1 MARTM
6 AADVGSYEA
15 KQIFSP
21 SRIVRW
27 SHGSRF
33 VLARGLVQSLGGKS
47 LLDYG
52 CGDGTFIKRVR
63 DLVDRCVACDM
74 VPCDLSH
81 LSEVTFVEIRDLDE
95 NHTHQYDL
103 VFCMEVLE
111 HCIAADVEKVLD
123 DLQRLV
129 SPGGTVVISV
139 PIEIGPTLL
148 GKQTMRR
155 ILGARKL
162 GDYEWTQR
170 YSLRAMIKMLFA
182 DEHTAIYRTPLRE
195 GPLTWYSHFG
205 FNWRALKSKV
215 GSRFLVAEER
225 FSPLPWT
232 RGLAS
237 SQVWFICK
245 PR

>member
-1 MARTM
+1 M
-6 AADVGSYEA
+6 AAEIGTYEA
-15 KQIFSP
+15 KQLLSP
-21 SRIVRW
+21 SRIIRW
-27 SHGSRF
+27 SHNGRF
-33 VLARGLVQSLGGKS
+33 VLARSIVQSLGGRS

-63 DLVDRCVACDM
+63 DLVDRCVAADV

-81 LSEVTFVEIRDLDE
+81 LKDVTFVQTRDLDAA
-95 NHTHQYDL
+95 HAGKYDL

-111 HCIAADVEKVLD
+111 HCVPSDVEKVIA

-129 SPGGTVVISV
+129 APGGTVVISV

-155 ILGARKL
+155 ILGAKKIT
-162 GDYEWTQR
+162 DYEWTER
-170 YSLRAMIKMLFA
+170 YSVRSMIKMIFA
-182 DEHTAIYRTPLRE
+182 DARTAIPRPEYGE
-195 GPLTWYSHFG
+195 GPRTWHPHFG
-205 FNWRALKSKV
+205 FNWRALKV
-215 GSRFLVAEER
+215 RIESRFVVTEER

-232 RGLAS
+232 KGLAS

>member
-1 MARTM
+1 M
-6 AADVGSYEA
+6 
-15 KQIFSP
+15 
-21 SRIVRW
+21 
-27 SHGSRF
+27 
-33 VLARGLVQSLGGKS
+33 
-47 LLDYG
+47 
-52 CGDGTFIKRVR
+52 
-63 DLVDRCVACDM
+63 ACDV

-81 LSEVTFVEIRDLDE
+81 LSDVTFVEIDDLDDS
-95 NHTHQYDL
+95 HTRQYDL

-162 GDYEWTQR
+162 GDYEWTER

-182 DEHTAIYRTPLRE
+182 DEHTAIHRTAYGE
-195 GPLTWYSHFG
+195 GPRTWHSHFG
-205 FNWRALKSKV
+205 FNWRALKSQV
-215 GSRFLVAEER
+215 ESRFLVTEER

-232 RGLAS
+232 KGLAS
-237 SQVWFICK
+237 SQVWSICK

>member
-1 MARTM
+1 MAT
-6 AADVGSYEA
+6 DVGTYEA
-15 KQIFSP
+15 KQLLSS

-33 VLARGLVQSLGGKS
+33 VLARGMVKALGGRS

-52 CGDGTFIKRVR
+52 CGDGTFVKKVR
-63 DLVDRCVACDM
+63 DLVDRCVASDV

-81 LSEVTFVEIRDLDE
+81 LDDVTFVAIRDLDE
-95 NHTHQYDL
+95 THSCRYDL

-111 HCIAADVEKVLD
+111 HCVAADVDTVLD
-123 DLQRLV
+123 DLRRLV

-148 GKQTMRR
+148 GKQMIRR
-155 ILGARKL
+155 LLGARKL
-162 GDYEWTQR
+162 GDYEWTER
-170 YSLRAMIKMLFA
+170 YSLRAMVRMLFA
-182 DEHTAIYRTPLRE
+182 DQHSTIDRPFYGDGQRT
-195 GPLTWYSHFG
+195 WHSHFG

-215 GSRFLVAEER
+215 ESRFVLVER
-225 FSPLPWT
+225 TFSPLAWT
-232 RGLAS
+232 RGFAS
-237 SQVWFICK
+237 SQVWFICR

>member
-1 MARTM
+1 M
-6 AADVGSYEA
+6 AADIGSYEA
-15 KQIFSP
+15 KQLLSP
-21 SRIVRW
+21 SRILRW

-33 VLARGLVQSLGGKS
+33 VLARGIVKSLGGRS

-52 CGDGTFIKRVR
+52 CGDGTFVKGVS
-63 DLVDRCVACDM
+63 DLVNWCVASDV

-81 LSEVTFVEIRDLDE
+81 LKDVKFVAVRDLDE
-95 NHTHQYDL
+95 THAGQYDL

-111 HCIAADVEKVLD
+111 HCVPVDVENVLD
-123 DLQRLV
+123 DLRRLLA
-129 SPGGTVVISV
+129 S
-139 PIEIGPTLL
+139 
-148 GKQTMRR
+148 
-155 ILGARKL
+155 RKL

-170 YSLRAMIKMLFA
+170 YSLRAMIKMVFA
-182 DEHTAIYRTPLRE
+182 DEHTAVHRTAIGD
-195 GPLTWYSHFG
+195 GPRTWYSHFG

-215 GSRFLVAEER
+215 EARFVVAEQR

-232 RGLAS
+232 KGLAS